1 MFMKRSIHSFAIC
14 LAGLVLVSPV
24 ASNAQIDKL
33 YIKADAGGN
42 WTRKTDLKEFFGE
55 SLTPGSKVK
64 FDPGGRFGVAAGYQ
78 LTDWFSPEVETGIMA
93 NSIHSI
99 TDASRVDAV
108 FSNVPLLGNI
118 RIQCPLWERFR
129 PYLGGGAG
137 ASFPVLDADRITIGG
152 TSIHGSDADAVF
164 AYQAFG
170 GLRFKLNDRMG
181 LGLEYHYFHAEGARW
196 EADFTSD
203 KMHLGATETHVVS
216 IAFDF
221 HF

>member
-1 MFMKRSIHSFAIC
+1 MKTSVHRFAIC

-24 ASNAQIDKL
+24 VSNAQIDKL
-33 YIKADAGGN
+33 YIRADAGGN
-42 WTRKTDLKEFFGE
+42 WTPSTELKEFFGE
-55 SLTPGSKVK
+55 SLAPNSKVK
-64 FDPGGRFGVAAGYQ
+64 FSPGGRFAAAAGYQ
-78 LTDWFSPEVETGIMA
+78 LTDWLSPEVETGIMA
-93 NSIHSI
+93 NSIDSI

-118 RIQCPLWERFR
+118 RIQCPRWEQFR

-137 ASFPVLDADRITIGG
+137 VSFPVLDADRIRIGG

-170 GLRFKLNDRMG
+170 GLRFKLNDHMG
-181 LGLEYHYFHAEGARW
+181 LSLEYHYFHADGARW

-203 KMHLGATETHVVS
+203 KMRLGGTETHAVS
-216 IAFDF
+216 VAFDY

>member
-1 MFMKRSIHSFAIC
+1 MKESVHRLIC
-14 LAGLVLVSPV
+14 VGGLLLLCPV
-24 ASNAQIDKL
+24 ASQAQVEKL
-33 YIKADAGGN
+33 YIRADAGGN
-42 WTRKTDLKEFFGE
+42 LTHNTELKEFFGE
-55 SLTPGSKVK
+55 SLAPNSKVK
-64 FDPGGRFGVAAGYQ
+64 FDPGVRFGIAAGYQ
-78 LTDWFSPEVETGIMA
+78 LTDWFAPELQTGIMA
-93 NSIHSI
+93 NSIESI

-108 FSNVPLLGNI
+108 FSNVPLLGGV
-118 RIQCPLWERFR
+118 RLQCPYWQRFQ

-164 AYQAFG
+164 AYHAFG

-181 LGLEYHYFHAEGARW
+181 LGLEYHYFHADGARW

-203 KMHLGATETHVVS
+203 KMRMGGTETHAVS